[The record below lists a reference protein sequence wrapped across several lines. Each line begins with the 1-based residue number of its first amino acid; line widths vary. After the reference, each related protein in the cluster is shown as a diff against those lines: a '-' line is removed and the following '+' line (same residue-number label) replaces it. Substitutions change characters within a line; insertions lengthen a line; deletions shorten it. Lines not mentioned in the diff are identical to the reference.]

1 MPPKARISKEQIIDK
16 AVDLIRKEKTLTA
29 STLSKELKCST
40 QPIFWYFNNMEEV
53 KSETLKQAHKNF
65 SDFLRVPIEG
75 ISSYKS
81 TGIRYI
87 QFARNEKGLFKLL
100 FMSERSKDENIFV
113 DDSNIHFL
121 TNLICKTEFVD
132 KSKADE
138 IYKIMWLFCHGI
150 ATMIATKNVE
160 INDSEVEYMLETVCK
175 GIIGGNRNETIIKR

>member
-1 MPPKARISKEQIIDK
+1 M
-16 AVDLIRKEKTLTA
+16 
-29 STLSKELKCST
+29 
-40 QPIFWYFNNMEEV
+40 
-53 KSETLKQAHKNF
+53 
-65 SDFLRVPIEG
+65 RVPIEG

-87 QFARNEKGLFKLL
+87 QFARHEKGLFKLL

-150 ATMIATKNVE
+150 ATMIATKTVE